1 MLPLFALIGCIERV
15 TDVAVPLDP
24 AFYEGGG
31 GADNPSGAASALGIP
46 WNGTP
51 GEKVDVVFAIA
62 SPTEGAIQFDVVV
75 PDAAAPG
82 GVKRIGRVESQELTV
97 TLSVPK
103 TVPTFTIEV
112 FQDPGSD
119 GPSDDDPYATQ
130 SVDVAAALAAGAP
143 IAVTLVLGARPA
155 PSEAGPGGGG
165 GVAEPWAGATG
176 EVVTFTAEI
185 LTDDEGEIQVDFAE
199 FDPTAPGGQKRVG
212 QVRLPGTG
220 AFTVDVPKTV
230 EKFRI
235 EAFQDREGDGPTTD
249 DPYAELT
256 TVVAS
261 ISAEP
266 VRLQLVAGSRGAAG
280 SGGAGPGPG
289 DPGPGGGGPGGGAPG
304 GGPGGAPWESYEG
317 ARVEFTATIVA
328 PALGEV
334 QIDVNEPDAS
344 APGGQKRVGQ
354 LRLMGSAPFAFKV
367 PADFVSFRIEAFQ
380 DPDHDGPSPT
390 DPFAELT
397 VTPATVANNPTL
409 TLAVGS
415 RGQPTAPAPQP
426 GGEVPTGPTVK
437 VSGKVGLPG
446 KAKVKVDIFKPAIA
460 AGKGRDH
467 VKTVDAVGGKWEALL
482 TPGLGTVE
490 VEAYEDLTSNGPSP
504 DDPKA
509 YAASTV
515 VVGTEP
521 LTGVDLSPR

>member
-1 MLPLFALIGCIERV
+1 MLPLLALIGCIERV

-31 GADNPSGAASALGIP
+31 GADDPSGAANALGIP

-51 GEKVDVVFAIA
+51 GEKVDVVFAIT
-62 SPTEGAIQFDVVV
+62 SPTEGALQFDVVV

-112 FQDPGSD
+112 FQDPGND
-119 GPSDDDPYATQ
+119 GPSNDDPYATQ
-130 SVDVAAALAAGAP
+130 SVDVAAAVAAGVP
-143 IAVTLVLGARPA
+143 VAVTLVLGARPA
-155 PSEAGPGGGG
+155 PSGGGQGGGG
-165 GVAEPWAGATG
+165 GVAEPWVGAKG

-199 FDPTAPGGQKRVG
+199 FDATAPGGQKRVG

-220 AFTVDVPKTV
+220 AFTVDVPRTV

-235 EAFQDREGDGPTTD
+235 EAFQDRESDGPSTD

-256 TVVAS
+256 TIVAT

-266 VRLQLVAGSRGAAG
+266 VRLQLVAGSRGTAG

-289 DPGPGGGGPGGGAPG
+289 DPGPGGGGG
-304 GGPGGAPWESYEG
+304 GGPAGAPWESFEG
-317 ARVEFTATIVA
+317 ARVVFSATLVA
-328 PALGEV
+328 PGAGEV
-334 QIDVNEPDAS
+334 QIDVNEPDAR

-354 LRLMGSAPFAFKV
+354 LRLMGSGPFSFKV
-367 PADFVSFRIEAFQ
+367 PANFVSFRLEAFQ
-380 DPDHDGPSPT
+380 DPDHDGPSPS
-390 DPFAELT
+390 DPFAQLT
-397 VTPATVANNPTL
+397 VTPETVASRPTL

-437 VSGKVGLPG
+437 LSGTVDLPG
-446 KAKVKVDIFKPAIA
+446 KAKVKIDIFKPAVA
-460 AGKGRDH
+460 AGKGRAH
-467 VKTVDAVGGKWEALL
+467 VRTVDAHDGEWEALL
-482 TPGLGTVE
+482 TPGLGAVE
-490 VEAYEDLTSNGPSP
+490 VEAYEDLTANGPSP

-509 YAASTV
+509 GYTGTV
-515 VVGTEP
+515 VIGSEP
-521 LTGVDLSPR
+521 IEGIDLSPR